1 MNRIERPGT
10 AADQPTVLIV
20 DDTPGNIDFLRSVL
34 AGSYRIKAA
43 TSGRRALEVI
53 TQDPPDLV
61 LLDVV
66 MPDMDGYSVC
76 RRIKSDIATA
86 KIPVIF
92 VTSKDEARDEELGFS
107 IGGADYVTK
116 PFEPS
121 VVRARVA
128 THLALYDQ
136 TRLLQDLVDERTVQ
150 LRHEMEQRE
159 QAIARIRYLHEY
171 DSLTGLANR
180 NLLMQRINLAL
191 ESHAGQVAVVIIDV
205 DRFSSINDALGT
217 QLGDLLLQK
226 IASGLKEA
234 AAGHALIGR
243 IGGDSFAALLTLDS
257 RVVDR
262 LHLITEQL
270 DRLLEAVAQPYSL
283 ENERVE
289 VRVSAGV
296 AVHPKDG
303 ETAEL
308 LLKSADAAMHAAK
321 ESTLTPYLFYNAD
334 MNSASRELLTL
345 EGELRDAIRD
355 QHIVPWFQP
364 KFDMKSRQLV
374 GAEALARWIRP
385 DGRHISPGTFFPLA
399 EKTGL
404 YKALNHRLVHAV
416 CLQARTWRN
425 QGHRP
430 LKLAVNVSAADFQY
444 PGFVADMLG
453 IVQDTGVDPRAIEIE
468 ITEHAVIADPETAAE
483 KIRALAAHG
492 FTTAL
497 DDFGVGYSSLSY
509 IRQLPIHTLKIDQS
523 FMGGVGE
530 DERANAVAAT
540 ILTLSNRLGL
550 ISVGEGVEHEHQL
563 RFLTDNGC
571 DLVQGFLFSGA
582 MTAEDFATKLLSQPP
597 STPTN

>member
-1 MNRIERPGT
+1 MNHADSPAPRT
-10 AADQPTVLIV
+10 DQPTVLIV
-20 DDTPGNIDFLRSVL
+20 DDTPSNIDLLRSVL

-53 TQDPPDLV
+53 ASDPPDLV

-66 MPDMDGYSVC
+66 MGDMDGYSVC
-76 RRIKSDIATA
+76 RRIKSDPQTA
-86 KIPVIF
+86 RIPVIF
-92 VTSKDEARDEELGFS
+92 VTSRDEARDEELGFS

-136 TRLLQDLVDERTVQ
+136 TRLLQDLVEERTAQ
-150 LRHEMEQRE
+150 LRHEMDQRE

-171 DSLTGLANR
+171 DGLTGLANR

-205 DRFSSINDALGT
+205 DRFFSINDALGT
-217 QLGDLLLQK
+217 RLGDLLLQQ
-226 IASGLKEA
+226 IAAHLKEA
-234 AAGHALIGR
+234 AAGNALIGR
-243 IGGDSFAALLTLDS
+243 IGGDSFGVLLTLDS
-257 RVVDR
+257 QVVDR

-270 DRLLEAVAQPYSL
+270 ERLLEAAAHPYSL
-283 ENERVE
+283 EGERVQ

-321 ESTLTPYLFYNAD
+321 DSTLTPFLFYD
-334 MNSASRELLTL
+334 SEMNSASRELLTL

-355 QHIVPWFQP
+355 RSIVPWFQP
-364 KFDMKSRQLV
+364 KFDMKSRELV

-385 DGRHISPGTFFPLA
+385 DGRHISPGMFFPLA

-404 YKALNHRLVHAV
+404 YKALNQRLVHAV
-416 CLQARTWRN
+416 CLQARDWSQR
-425 QGHRP
+425 GFKP

-468 ITEHAVIADPETAAE
+468 ITEHAVIADPETAAD

-550 ISVGEGVEHEHQL
+550 TSVGEGVEYEHQMQ
-563 RFLTDNGC
+563 FLTENGC
-571 DLVQGFLFSGA
+571 DLVQGFLFAGA
-582 MTAEDFATKLLSQPP
+582 MTAEDFATKLLTHP
-597 STPTN
+597 